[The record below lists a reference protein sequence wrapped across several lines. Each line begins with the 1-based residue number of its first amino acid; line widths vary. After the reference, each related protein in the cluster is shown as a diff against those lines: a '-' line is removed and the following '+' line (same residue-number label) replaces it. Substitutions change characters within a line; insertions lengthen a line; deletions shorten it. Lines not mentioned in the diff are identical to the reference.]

1 MMDGGADT
9 SSDSMCRGGESSAP
23 KERSF
28 VTELGW
34 EESEWTA
41 LGGGHNGANFN
52 NVPKKS

>member
-1 MMDGGADT
+1 MEALT
-9 SSDSMCRGGESSAP
+9 PAQIPSELGGESSAP